1 MSASPASTPRSTPG
15 ARGDERRARWHAGG
29 MVRPPRTLRST
40 RAGLFLHDQLRRLA
54 KNATFPAAVK
64 VMIKTLSTDAAAST
78 VPPAIGPDRA
88 SPSWARSE
96 QMRSMFSVFVCF
108 FWLVRAPPGCRA
120 GNAKVGVFTLRSL
133 ERGCNARAC
142 GPDEPRGDLGGPG
155 GEAQWPD
162 GGSTA
167 WTERASETPAWE
179 KG

>member
-1 MSASPASTPRSTPG
+1 MSASPPSTPRSTPG

-54 KNATFPAAVK
+54 KNATFPAA
-64 VMIKTLSTDAAAST
+64 IRIIYKTLSTDAAAST

-108 FWLVRAPPGCRA
+108 FSLVRAPPGCRA

-133 ERGCNARAC
+133 ENDCRARAC
-142 GPDEPRGDLGGPG
+142 GLDEPRGDPRGPG

-162 GGSTA
+162 VRA
-167 WTERASETPAWE
+167 ERQLLPRKSCR
-179 KG
+179 

>member
-1 MSASPASTPRSTPG
+1 
-15 ARGDERRARWHAGG
+15 

-40 RAGLFLHDQLRRLA
+40 RAGLFLHGQLRRLA

-64 VMIKTLSTDAAAST
+64 VMIKTLSTDAAAWA
-78 VPPAIGPDRA
+78 VPPAIGPDRP

-96 QMRSMFSVFVCF
+96 HMRSMFTVFESLF
-108 FWLVRAPPGCRA
+108 GAFLRAPGCRP

-133 ERGCNARAC
+133 ERRCNARAC

-162 GGSTA
+162 GRSTTA
-167 WTERASETPAWE
+167 WTEV
-179 KG
+179 